1 MGPSME
7 WANKNR
13 LTLLQKLRS
22 TVEVPMLLRS
32 AVEVPMLLRSAVEV
46 PMLLRS
52 AVEVPM
58 LLLTRLVFLKSVLG
72 MWLQQV

>member
-7 WANKNR
+7 LAKKNR

-22 TVEVPMLLRS
+22 T
-32 AVEVPMLLRSAVEV
+32 VEVPMLLRSAVEV

>member
-1 MGPSME
+1 ME
-7 WANKNR
+7 LANKNR
-13 LTLLQKLRS
+13 LTLLQKLRA
-22 TVEVPMLLRS
+22 T
-32 AVEVPMLLRSAVEV
+32 VEV

-58 LLLTRLVFLKSVLG
+58 LLLTRLVFLKSVLR